1 MSVAEIDSINS
12 PNAGRI
18 HASAIIDPG
27 AVIAAG
33 VSIGAYS
40 VVGANVEIGANT
52 VIGPH
57 VVIQGPTS
65 IGKENHIFQ
74 FSSIGEIPQDKKYDG
89 EDSRLIIGDG
99 NMIREFCTINRGTL
113 SGQGSTTIGNHNWIM
128 AYVHIAHDCRVK
140 DNTIFSNGASI
151 AGHVTV
157 DEYAVLG
164 GFTLV
169 HQFCHIGAH
178 SFCGMGSAL
187 NKDLP
192 PYMMAAGNL
201 AKAFGL
207 NKEGLRR
214 RNFNEQVIQALHQAY
229 KVLIVSKNSRA
240 QQIEKIQHLI
250 EKYREV
256 AAFVDFI
263 ENSQRGIVR

>member
-1 MSVAEIDSINS
+1 MSNIDSIGNTGM
-12 PNAGRI
+12 AGI
-18 HASAIIDPG
+18 HASAIIDPS
-27 AVIAAG
+27 AVIAPG
-33 VSIGAYS
+33 VTIGPYS
-40 VVGANVEIGANT
+40 VIGANVEIGEKS

-57 VVIQGPTS
+57 VVIQGPTY

-74 FSSIGEIPQDKKYDG
+74 FSSIGEIPQDKKFDG
-89 EDSRLIIGDG
+89 EDSKLVIGDR
-99 NMIREFCTINRGTL
+99 NMIREFCTINRGTMAD
-113 SGQGSTTIGNHNWIM
+113 QGATTIGNDNWIM
-128 AYVHIAHDCRVK
+128 AYVHIAHDCVVK
-140 DNTIFSNGASI
+140 NNTIFSNGASI

-157 DEYAVLG
+157 DDYAVLG

-214 RNFNEQVIQALHQAY
+214 RDFSEEIIQALHQAY
-229 KVLIVSKNSRA
+229 KALIVSKNSRVE
-240 QQIEKIQHLI
+240 QIEKIKDLI
-250 EKYREV
+250 EKHKEV
-256 AAFVDFI
+256 EEFVEFV
-263 ENSQRGIVR
+263 ENSSRGIVR